1 VYDYNDSDVVSSIL
15 QGVGSG
21 GIPFVFDCIGSKQG
35 SIAPISQIAVRGT
48 RVAILLP
55 VIVKDSTE
63 EQDPEYEM
71 DVEKAADWAQGV
83 DVRGVRTHFYLN
95 VSIQKQQMSQST
107 IADKIRTSSSN
118 TAFSPTSCT
127 RCSRT
132 VSSHRRNR
140 GSWRARQCCSGRRK
154 QWTCCDK
161 SRPVWRDWSGAS
173 ATGNEWSHSRF
184 GGYHLLVGASICW
197 RWSKVRLQ
205 PPTGRVICPTDK
217 RIVRVSVRIS
227 IPGRERDLGLTKSLS
242 LVYVHFV
249 PGCGEEKTQLQKKL

>member
-1 VYDYNDSDVVSSIL
+1 VYDYNDSDVVPSIL
-15 QGVGSG
+15 QGAGSG
-21 GIPFVFDCIGSKQG
+21 GISFVFDCIGSKQG

-55 VIVKDSTE
+55 VIVKDSTD

-107 IADKIRTSSSN
+107 ISDKIRTSSSN
-118 TAFSPTSCT
+118 TTFSPTSCT

-132 VSSHRRNR
+132 VLLHHRNR

-173 ATGNEWSHSRF
+173 ATGNERSH
-184 GGYHLLVGASICW
+184 A
-197 RWSKVRLQ
+197 
-205 PPTGRVICPTDK
+205 T
-217 RIVRVSVRIS
+217 RVSAGTTCWSALQYV
-227 IPGRERDLGLTKSLS
+227 GGGAWRDYS
-242 LVYVHFV
+242 HQRA
-249 PGCGEEKTQLQKKL
+249 E